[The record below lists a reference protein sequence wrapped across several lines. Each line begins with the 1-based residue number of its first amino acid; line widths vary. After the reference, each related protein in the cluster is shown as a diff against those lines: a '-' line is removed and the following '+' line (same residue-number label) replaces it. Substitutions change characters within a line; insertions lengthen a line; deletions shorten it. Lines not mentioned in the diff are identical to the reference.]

1 MDLNKFVSLVGVL
14 CRNASNLSQFFLEDS
29 SGSILLDLSESVCDE
44 VYVMNSLSPVVSLLK
59 GWLWLWLVLS
69 EEMYSMSRYE
79 IEWDKNESI
88 SHPPAES
95 RETSLRVLREVEYLG
110 IAHDSEVRMM
120 TWIDE

>member
-59 GWLWLWLVLS
+59 V
-69 EEMYSMSRYE
+69 
-79 IEWDKNESI
+79 
-88 SHPPAES
+88 
-95 RETSLRVLREVEYLG
+95 
-110 IAHDSEVRMM
+110 
-120 TWIDE
+120 